1 MKGETV
7 KVVKELNDDKS
18 VKSTDRLM
26 RSSLI
31 SHLRREMMNISFLLK
46 ERSKRVMFIR
56 QLMYML

>member
-18 VKSTDRLM
+18 VKSTDRLDAFKF
-26 RSSLI
+26 
-31 SHLRREMMNISFLLK
+31 NITLAEGDDEYFVSLK